1 MNAPKPLWLAS
12 LILPLVAVLGCEK
25 RDAIGTYS
33 APKEPPPVKP
43 VEFAVPEVWR
53 ELRPQQMQY
62 AAFAIDPQRSD
73 ASLTIVPLPRESNEL
88 APNVNRW
95 ERELGLPPSSPEAV
109 EKLVTHVDVGDAHV
123 DTVDLTGTDA
133 ANGTAEPRRTLAAM
147 VPNGTLTWF
156 FKLKGP
162 PEVVEKQKPNFDAFV
177 RSLKFKR
184 DGSMPADADGHAH
197 PQLAMAQAK
206 APAKEVPH
214 DPHDGKD
221 HSGHDHGP
229 AQPAAEKITWN
240 ALPQGWTEDPTQRP
254 MRVHTLLVE
263 ADGKKG
269 EVIVSRFPPNS
280 VGQPMENINR
290 WRKHVGLDPTT
301 DPKAHQARNVTVAGT
316 QGFAFDF
323 EGPAQGGEPAKKQ
336 IVALT
341 SQGDMFWFVR
351 FIGPSDLVTAQQKTF
366 EKVLTDAKFAPPA
379 GGAQQPQQQ
388 APTTKPSQPSQS
400 SPSTQPSGS
409 PR

>member
-1 MNAPKPLWLAS
+1 MTRLRTPFHPNPESYSVKPLKPLWLAS

-25 RDAIGTYS
+25 GDDIHTYS

-43 VEFAVPEVWR
+43 VEFAVPDGWR

-73 ASLTIVPLPRESNEL
+73 ATLTIVALPRESNEL

-95 ERELGLPPSSPEAV
+95 ERELGLPPSPPEAV

-123 DTVDLTGTDA
+123 DTVDLSGTDA

-162 PEVVEKQKPNFDAFV
+162 PDVVEKQKANFDAFV

-184 DGSMPADADGHAH
+184 DGSTPADADGHAH

-206 APAKEVPH
+206 APAKEAPH
-214 DPHDGKD
+214 DPHDGHD

-229 AQPAAEKITWN
+229 AQPAADARAHAARRSGRQERRSHRLPLS
-240 ALPQGWTEDPTQRP
+240 AQFRRAAHGEHQPLAQARGAGADDRPQG
-254 MRVHTLLVE
+254 
-263 ADGKKG
+263 
-269 EVIVSRFPPNS
+269 PP
-280 VGQPMENINR
+280 
-290 WRKHVGLDPTT
+290 
-301 DPKAHQARNVTVAGT
+301 
-316 QGFAFDF
+316 
-323 EGPAQGGEPAKKQ
+323 
-336 IVALT
+336 
-341 SQGDMFWFVR
+341 
-351 FIGPSDLVTAQQKTF
+351 
-366 EKVLTDAKFAPPA
+366 
-379 GGAQQPQQQ
+379 GAQHDRGRD
-388 APTTKPSQPSQS
+388 A
-400 SPSTQPSGS
+400 GL
-409 PR
+409 RL